1 MAILAIDSGRNC
13 SSITISVS
21 CSSVCDDYSRE
32 LPPEIRQPS
41 VGHRGSFIFVEM
53 FGTSMTTATDDESQM
68 LVDVS
73 LPPSLLEE
81 IDQYARV
88 HGYPTRSAVVA
99 KALEE

>member
-1 MAILAIDSGRNC
+1 
-13 SSITISVS
+13 
-21 CSSVCDDYSRE
+21 
-32 LPPEIRQPS
+32 
-41 VGHRGSFIFVEM
+41 M